1 MNVLL
6 SSAAGV
12 LLSALLSFP
21 VHAQPLEVHDAW
33 VRQGPPTAK
42 VLAAYMTLKN
52 PGAQAIVISGAS
64 SPQFERVE
72 IHRTEIVDGV
82 ARMIPQQHLRLPPTG
97 SVALEPG
104 GIHFMLIN
112 AKQPLAEGDKVRIDL
127 RLDADTRMAVE
138 AIVRPD
144 AGMAD
149 GMDHSQHQHSH

>member
-12 LLSALLSFP
+12 LLSALLAFP

-52 PGAQAIVISGAS
+52 PAAQAVVISGAS

-82 ARMIPQQHLRLPPTG
+82 ARMIPQEQLKIPPAGT
-97 SVALEPG
+97 VTLEPG
-104 GIHFMLIN
+104 GLHMMLID
-112 AKQPLAEGDKVRIDL
+112 AKQPLGADAKVRIDL

-138 AIVRPD
+138 APVRPD
-144 AGMAD
+144 AGMQD
-149 GMDHSQHQHSH
+149 GMDHSHHQHSH